1 LRHSRNTVGGII
13 RIGGQLASFD
23 EISPVKHGGNYIND
37 QHLGSNCVFFRN
49 VVPRGNPADFA
60 RTIHNTSDSPLDG
73 IEIEIIDPLIDTE
86 AIIFFAGG
94 HTGTVFD
101 ISDGT
106 ANDYSGEYKHFL
118 SKGPTGFSG
127 FQNLHEVSTASAVLD
142 FTDITDDDTINDN
155 TMRGIHNKM
164 EVRVNNIVPRS
175 LLYVRMNDTISGSS
189 FTRAQEITD
198 DLYGS
203 SLRLTASAAQ
213 SSSNGP
219 ANSVDSTSK
228 ALLFDSSTGYPV
240 ISTADYLSSAVVPE
254 YGPLNGFDPTGD
266 FSITCFIKGNIMHGP
281 IISGYLNNKYF
292 GLHVGY
298 ASTNTTNRQH
308 LSFMGYGGTNQVVS
322 FAANSTIS
330 SDSSPND
337 GNNYLLLP
345 TNDWIFVGFT
355 HGAHPSKNKL
365 YIGPIDDFT
374 SPVADLD
381 DDSEADTTTSKTSQN
396 PHPSIF
402 AASAELATIP
412 SAYGGG
418 TTPTN
423 GLVMIGAS
431 LLKDLIVD
439 GSMSSDGVARSFN
452 DTLTQKYNSGANKT
466 LLTGE
471 DLSGSTSVTSSSN
484 PIHAANMQISELA
497 IHNRVL
503 TFAEMTEIGNAKT
516 VW

>member
-1 LRHSRNTVGGII
+1 
-13 RIGGQLASFD
+13 
-23 EISPVKHGGNYIND
+23 
-37 QHLGSNCVFFRN
+37 
-49 VVPRGNPADFA
+49 
-60 RTIHNTSDSPLDG
+60 
-73 IEIEIIDPLIDTE
+73 
-86 AIIFFAGG
+86 
-94 HTGTVFD
+94 VFD

-106 ANDYSGEYKHFL
+106 SNDYSGEYKHFL

-164 EVRVNNIVPRS
+164 EVDSSGDIVPRS

-240 ISTADYLSSAVVPE
+240 VSTADYLSSAVVPE
-254 YGPLNGFDPTGD
+254 YGPLNGFDPRGD

-281 IISGYLNNKYF
+281 IISGYLNNRYF

-308 LSFMGYGGTNQVVS
+308 LSFMGYGGSNQVVS
-322 FAANSTIS
+322 FAANQNTG
-330 SDSSPND
+330 SDIAQND
-337 GNNYLLLP
+337 GKNYLLLP

-355 HGAHPSKNKL
+355 HGALSSKNKL
-365 YIGPIDDFT
+365 YVGPIDDFT

-381 DDSEADTTTSKTSQN
+381 DDDEADSTTSKVATMLG
-396 PHPSIF
+396 F
-402 AASAELATIP
+402 TDFSAVNARATIP

-423 GLVMIGAS
+423 GLIMVGAS
-431 LLKDLIVD
+431 LLRNPLVASSMRSS
-439 GSMSSDGVARSFN
+439 GSGDVSFN
-452 DTLTQKYNSGANKT
+452 SILNSNFNSGANKT
-466 LLTGE
+466 LLIGE
-471 DLSGSTSVTSSSN
+471 DSSGSTTVTSSSN